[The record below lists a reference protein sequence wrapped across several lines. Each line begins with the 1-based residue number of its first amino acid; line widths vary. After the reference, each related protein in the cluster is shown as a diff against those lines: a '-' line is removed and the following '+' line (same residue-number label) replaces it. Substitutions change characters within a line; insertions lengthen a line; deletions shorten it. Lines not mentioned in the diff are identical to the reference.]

1 MITTVTLNAAVD
13 VTYVV
18 DRIQHGGSHRIA
30 SVRRRAGG
38 KGINVARVLAAL
50 GHSTTVT
57 GLVGGTAGEAVRR
70 DLAGAGLADALVPIT
85 GETRHTVTVVE
96 EEADDASVFLEAGPP
111 VTAGEWAEFKA
122 VYGRLL
128 RRSRAVVLSGSLPPG
143 LPEDTYA
150 ELVTLARQQNVPAVV
165 DTTGNALL
173 ASLDASPA
181 VVKPNRSELC
191 ETLGTEDAQAGA
203 HRLRRA
209 GAEAVVVSLGAD
221 GMLALTPDGE
231 LIAEPPRRMTGNP
244 TGAGDAA
251 VAALSAGLALGTSW
265 PERLREA
272 VALSAA
278 AVSAP
283 LAGDFDDP
291 TYRELLAQARAV
303 PLASAP

>member
-1 MITTVTLNAAVD
+1 MITTVTLNTAVD

-18 DRIQHGGSHRIA
+18 DRIRHGASHRLA

-38 KGINVARVLAAL
+38 KGINVARVLTAL
-50 GHSTTVT
+50 GHPTTVT
-57 GLVGGTAGEAVRR
+57 GLVGGAAGEAVRR
-70 DLAGAGLADALVPIT
+70 DLSASGLPDALVPIA

-111 VTAGEWAEFKA
+111 VTAREWAEFKA

-128 RRSRAVVLSGSLPPG
+128 GRSRAVVLSGSLPPG
-143 LPEDTYA
+143 LPDDSYA
-150 ELVTLARQQNVPAVV
+150 ELVVLARQQNVPAVV
-165 DTTGNALL
+165 DTTGTALL
-173 ASLDASPA
+173 AALAARPA
-181 VVKPNRSELC
+181 VVKPNRGELC
-191 ETLGTEDAQAGA
+191 DTLGTEDVRAGA
-203 HRLRRA
+203 RSLCRA

-231 LIAEPPRRMTGNP
+231 LTARPPRRMTGNP

-251 VAALSAGLALGTSW
+251 VAALSAGLARGTPW
-265 PERLREA
+265 QDRLREA

-283 LAGDFDDP
+283 LAGDFDGP
-291 TYRELLAQARAV
+291 TYLELLERARAV